1 MDGLAVNSADGLLY
15 WLISKASL
23 LVAAKVTCT
32 VELCYR
38 STIINRDLEEDTQKL
53 VQDYTELCTYRFHKF
68 TY

>member
-38 STIINRDLEEDTQKL
+38 STIVNRDLEEDTQNM